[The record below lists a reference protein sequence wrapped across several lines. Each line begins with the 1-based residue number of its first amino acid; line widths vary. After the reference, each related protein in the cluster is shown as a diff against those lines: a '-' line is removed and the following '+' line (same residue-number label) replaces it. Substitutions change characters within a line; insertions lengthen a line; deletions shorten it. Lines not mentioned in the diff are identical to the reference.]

1 MQLYMCLF
9 GDFKFPLSADGK
21 NHCLRITA
29 IGCVLTTLSVIG
41 VGLLG
46 GSSLEFDTIQGNG

>member
-1 MQLYMCLF
+1 MCLF

-41 VGLLG
+41 VALLG
-46 GSSLEFDTIQGNG
+46 GSSFEFDTIQGNG